1 MIIGKMDMSLE
12 DMQCGLSSRA
22 VEYGKCCSTRLFEAD
37 PMVDLVALNREQF
50 AAALAA
56 AYDAGMKYDP
66 AAQGN

>member
-1 MIIGKMDMSLE
+1 MIIGKTDMSLE
-12 DMQCGLSSRA
+12 DVQCGLSSRA
-22 VEYGKCCSTRLFEAD
+22 VEYGKRCSTRLFDTD

-50 AAALAA
+50 AVALAV